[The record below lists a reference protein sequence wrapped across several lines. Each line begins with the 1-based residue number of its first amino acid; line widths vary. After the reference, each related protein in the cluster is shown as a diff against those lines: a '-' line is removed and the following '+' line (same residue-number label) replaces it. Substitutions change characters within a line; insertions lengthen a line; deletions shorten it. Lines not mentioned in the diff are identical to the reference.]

1 MIYIFFIPSFPSLS
15 QFSFLDKTSWN
26 FSHFP
31 PLTAIT
37 RCGTMSPYSPH
48 ATSITE
54 KNKKYLLVLKPQ
66 DIEFLSVT
74 DFNTR
79 DLSE

>member
-1 MIYIFFIPSFPSLS
+1 MQDDVKATLNLDVCSHKTALVCSL
-15 QFSFLDKTSWN
+15 
-26 FSHFP
+26 H
-31 PLTAIT
+31 
-37 RCGTMSPYSPH
+37 
-48 ATSITE
+48 
-54 KNKKYLLVLKPQ
+54 PQ